1 MISLYNLSNWLDHN
15 NPPTKTE
22 GETTTSTTN
31 QQHNG
36 PHQTK
41 QNGCL
46 VPAITLGDENQNTT
60 ADQKNKRSS
69 LLADEEDL
77 IPLIDIQS
85 SSEDIPEMVNFPA
98 KRQNSASTRQVL
110 PWIKNNAREDHAF
123 LLSFEMVK
131 KNSPHGLINY
141 KDTITTNLHAKG
153 LFGSA

>member
-1 MISLYNLSNWLDHN
+1 LDHN

-22 GETTTSTTN
+22 GETTTSTTTK

-110 PWIKNNAREDHAF
+110 PWIKNKAREDHAF
-123 LLSFEMVK
+123 LLSFGMV
-131 KNSPHGLINY
+131 HHM
-141 KDTITTNLHAKG
+141 D
-153 LFGSA
+153 